1 MENNTH
7 PLPDGIENASDATI
21 EENITRKR
29 SPERLHAIIISV
41 IAVSMTLFQL
51 YTAYFGIFTAFRQ
64 RGAHIGFALVL
75 CFLIYKSRKIEK
87 GGVPW
92 YDWVLIGLAIFSY
105 GFTIY
110 HAHTLSYRHA
120 LVTPLSSTMLVAGII
135 GILLLIEGSRRALGN
150 AFTLVIVFSLMYTAW
165 GNHLPGLLRHRGYSL
180 MWVVD
185 HLYFTWEGVF
195 GIPAAVSATYV
206 FIFICFANFLTVT
219 GAGDYFINIA
229 ISGFGRFRGG
239 PAKTAIFASGLMGT
253 VSGSAVANVVA
264 TGSITIPLMKKVG
277 YKPHF
282 AGAVEAVSSTGG
294 QLMPPVMGAAAFIMA
309 EFTGTPYLQIIMAA
323 IIPAL
328 LYYLGVTFQVHFEAV
343 RMGLKGLKKNEL
355 PDFKKIFFKGIYYF
369 IPIIVIY
376 WVLIAGRS
384 VLYAGL
390 LALVAVIVIGLIVT
404 IVEFFQNKN
413 KPPHLK
419 KESKLSIKVILE
431 GFEKSARGAVEVAI
445 ACAGAGIVVGVV
457 SLTGVGTR
465 LSALIVDLSGGN
477 LLPALIMTMFV
488 AIVLGMGLPP
498 VAAYIIQAALLAPA
512 LARMGV
518 PVLAAHM
525 FVFYYAMLSNI
536 TPPVALAAYAAGAVA
551 DSDPFQT
558 GMTAVKLG
566 IAAYI
571 VPFMFVYGP
580 ALLLI
585 GDTMQIVLAA
595 ITAVVGVYGLAVA
608 SIGYYRIK
616 VSMPERILFAAAAL
630 MLISANIRMD
640 IGGIIVMTVAIA
652 LHVVRS
658 RKDTEY
664 MASKSA

>member
-1 MENNTH
+1 MEKNTH

-29 SPERLHAIIISV
+29 SPERWHAIIISV
-41 IAVSMTLFQL
+41 VAIIMTLFQL

-64 RGAHIGFALVL
+64 RGTHIVFALVL
-75 CFLIYKSRKIEK
+75 CFLLYKSRKIEK

-92 YDWVLIGLAIFSY
+92 YDWILIGLAIFSY
-105 GFTIY
+105 GYMINY
-110 HAHTLSYRHA
+110 AYTLSYRHA
-120 LVTPLSSTMLVAGII
+120 LVTPLSPTMLAVGII
-135 GILLLIEGSRRALGN
+135 GMVLLVEASRRSLGN
-150 AFTLVIVFSLMYTAW
+150 AFTLVIVGSLAYTAW
-165 GNHLPGLLRHRGYSL
+165 GNMLPGLLKHRGYTL

-185 HLYFTWEGVF
+185 HLFFTWEGVF

-206 FIFICFANFLTVT
+206 FVFICFANFLTVT
-219 GAGDYFINIA
+219 GAGDYFIDIA
-229 ISGFGRFRGG
+229 ISGFGKYRGG

-264 TGSITIPLMKKVG
+264 TGSITIPLMKKIG

-294 QLMPPVMGAAAFIMA
+294 QIMPPVMGAAAFIMA
-309 EFTGTPYLQIIMAA
+309 EFTGTPYVNIIFAA

-343 RMGLKGLKKNEL
+343 RMGLKGLKKSEL
-355 PDFKKIFFKGIYYF
+355 PEFKKIFFKGLHYF
-369 IPIIVIY
+369 IPIIIIY
-376 WVLIAGRS
+376 WVLLTGRS
-384 VLYAGL
+384 PLFAGL
-390 LALVAVIVIGLIVT
+390 LALVAVIIVT
-404 IVEFFQNKN
+404 SF
-413 KPPHLK
+413 K
-419 KESKLSIKVILE
+419 KESRLSIKGLFE

-457 SLTGVGTR
+457 SLTGIGTR

-512 LARMGV
+512 LSRMGV

-536 TPPVALAAYAAGAVA
+536 TPPVALAAYAAAAVA
-551 DSDPFQT
+551 DSEPFQT
-558 GMTAVKLG
+558 GVTAVKLG

-585 GDTMQIVLAA
+585 GDPLQIVLAA

-616 VSMPERILFAAAAL
+616 VSIPERILFAAAAL

-640 IGGIIVMTVAIA
+640 IAGMVTMAVAIT

-658 RKDTEY
+658 RKDADY